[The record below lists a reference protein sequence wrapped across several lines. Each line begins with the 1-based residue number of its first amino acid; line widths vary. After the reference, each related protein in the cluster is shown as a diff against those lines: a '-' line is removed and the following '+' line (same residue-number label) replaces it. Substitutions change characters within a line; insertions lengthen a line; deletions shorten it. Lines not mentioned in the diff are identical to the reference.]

1 MADAFPYGTGSGQ
14 SKEGSGM
21 IEADGNKYLA
31 LTEKGKDVTN
41 MNNFT
46 MGIKEDGTVWDFTN
60 NKATEYT

>member
-1 MADAFPYGTGSGQ
+1 
-14 SKEGSGM
+14 M

-46 MGIKEDGTVWDFTN
+46 MGIKEARYSMGFH
-60 NKATEYT
+60 K